1 MIWKL
6 TTLSPLAFAVALAG
20 CAQQEPAPSAP
31 GPDSSRNP
39 ELLQP
44 DLYPKGAV
52 SEPQVRYGR
61 YTLVNTAP
69 ETEQRDLMAQI
80 IDVNIPANMKP
91 TVRDA
96 MQYVVNRSG
105 YSLCGPEQGHVNILF
120 TRPLPA
126 AQYKLGPMSLRNTL
140 QVLAGPAWQVKVDEV
155 MRSVCFVLRPGYQL
169 PEGQRFA
176 AAPARAPSTT
186 TVMPA
191 PTPSSSPVTV
201 PAAKPLET
209 HTELAKPVTN
219 ATSTQTV
226 KPMPA
231 GAALTSAP
239 VNAPG
244 EALSVRQ
251 SPNASSAK
259 GAPAKPAV
267 AALSTAKP
275 TATRAATVV
284 TSAAKPSAAAV
295 STPSSAYAL
304 PSVRLTEPASAMTQ
318 TWDAPIGST
327 LRQSVEAWAKR
338 AGWQVVWEP
347 DDLDYP
353 IEAALHFRGTFA
365 EAVAQVFPLYD
376 GARRSFIVDGNSSQR
391 IVHVS
396 ERKKS

>member
-1 MIWKL
+1 MTWKL
-6 TTLSPLAFAVALAG
+6 STLSPLALAAALAG
-20 CAQQEPAPSAP
+20 CATHDAAPPPA

-155 MRSVCFVLRPGYQL
+155 VRSVCFVLRPGYQL
-169 PEGQRFA
+169 PEGQRYA
-176 AAPARAPSTT
+176 AAPVS
-186 TVMPA
+186 PA
-191 PTPSSSPVTV
+191 PAAIATPAPNTSSSAVTVATV

-209 HTELAKPVTN
+209 STVQVKPVTSTGS
-219 ATSTQTV
+219 ATASPPASSV
-226 KPMPA
+226 VHA
-231 GAALTSAP
+231 GAP
-239 VNAPG
+239 VAKAPG
-244 EALSVRQ
+244 
-251 SPNASSAK
+251 ASSTAPK
-259 GAPAKPAV
+259 PHAVPQTKVTPAKPAAV
-267 AALSTAKP
+267 
-275 TATRAATVV
+275 TVT
-284 TSAAKPSAAAV
+284 TSAAKSTPAAV
-295 STPSSAYAL
+295 STVSSSYSL

>member
-1 MIWKL
+1 MTWKL
-6 TTLSPLAFAVALAG
+6 STLSPLALTAALAG
-20 CAQQEPAPSAP
+20 CVAHESAP
-31 GPDSSRNP
+31 PATGPDSSRNP

-44 DLYPKGAV
+44 DLYPKGAA

-155 MRSVCFVLRPGYQL
+155 VRSVCFVLRLGYQL
-169 PEGQRFA
+169 PEGQRYA
-176 AAPARAPSTT
+176 VAPAAPPTTAATKPVSTASNSVV
-186 TVMPA
+186 TVA
-191 PTPSSSPVTV
+191 TV
-201 PAAKPLET
+201 PATKPLET
-209 HTELAKPVTN
+209 NTEPAKPATNVT
-219 ATSTQTV
+219 ATPAV

-239 VNAPG
+239 VKAPG
-244 EALSVRQ
+244 ESLHVGQ
-251 SPNASSAK
+251 SPNASLAK
-259 GAPAKPAV
+259 GTSAKPAAV
-267 AALSTAKP
+267 AASVPAKTASTA
-275 TATRAATVV
+275 AV
-284 TSAAKPSAAAV
+284 TLAKPLPTVGTTVAG
-295 STPSSAYAL
+295 AYTL

-365 EAVAQVFPLYD
+365 EAVAQIFPLYD
-376 GARRSFIVDGNSSQR
+376 AARRSFIVDGNSSQR